1 MSFFLRP
8 ASPRTLWKD
17 LRAFWTGRPR
27 QQWIAGSL
35 ALLIP
40 ALIVWGFFLDAGTYV
55 DRREQVYFVDSW
67 SANRSDAE
75 IVAKQKADLV
85 EREARE
91 AERRRQFQ
99 QVDES
104 LNRLGI

>member
-8 ASPRTLWKD
+8 ASPRALWKD
-17 LRAFWTGRPR
+17 LRTFWVTRPR

-35 ALLIP
+35 ALIIP

-55 DRREQVYFVDSW
+55 DRRSQIYFVDSW
-67 SANRSDAE
+67 RADRSDAE
-75 IVAKQKADLV
+75 IQAKQKTDLAD
-85 EREARE
+85 REARE
-91 AERRRQFQ
+91 EERRRQFQ
-99 QVDES
+99 RLDED